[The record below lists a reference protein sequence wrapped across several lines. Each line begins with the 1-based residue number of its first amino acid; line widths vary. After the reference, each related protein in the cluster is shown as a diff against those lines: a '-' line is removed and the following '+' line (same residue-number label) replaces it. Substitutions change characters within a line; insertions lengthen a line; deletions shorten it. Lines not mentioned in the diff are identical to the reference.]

1 MTNSEKTP
9 EDYSELSGQME
20 QLIQNSSVQSHISS
34 KASALFRGERN
45 DFKFNKKIDDIDELA
60 DELFDALYDH
70 TNK

>member
-1 MTNSEKTP
+1 
-9 EDYSELSGQME
+9 ME

-34 KASALFRGERN
+34 KASALFQGERN
-45 DFKFNKKIDDIDELA
+45 DFKFNKKIDDIDDLA